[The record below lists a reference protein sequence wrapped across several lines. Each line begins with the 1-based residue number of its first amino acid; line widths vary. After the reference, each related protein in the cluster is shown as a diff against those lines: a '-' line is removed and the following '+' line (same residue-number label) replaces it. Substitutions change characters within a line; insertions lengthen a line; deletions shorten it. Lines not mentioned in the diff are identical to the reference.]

1 MTIHREERMSSIRAG
16 EDTQLELK
24 EIVFRGDRVSFAR
37 EEGRAA
43 SRLAEVFVSMAN
55 TKGGEVVMGVRDSDR
70 MPVGIDPEKR
80 DLLERFVINVAL
92 NNCKPMIVPALNW
105 EYLPGEGAA
114 PKLCLI
120 VEIPMSRFDVHQT
133 SDGRFLQRLGSHR
146 QSIPPERLARL
157 LSARRLA
164 DPVEERPVLGSD
176 LNDLSEVRLDKY
188 FLDRFPDWSRPEDWR
203 STLVAHKLAV
213 ELDSGVT
220 PTHLGLLLFAE
231 EPERH
236 MNGAC
241 IDLAAYAHE
250 DPDGNTIDAKR
261 IVGPVPEQ
269 IAQALSYIR
278 LSPLVP
284 TLSRKDG
291 EGRMDYPS
299 YVETALQE
307 AVVNA
312 VVHRDYEIAGSQI
325 IIRMFP
331 DRIEFQ
337 NPGALYNTLTIENL
351 YAGCQPVRRNQLL
364 AGFMRDYKSAL
375 TGRSYMEARG
385 EGFLNLVRDS
395 LRLSG
400 RRPEL
405 EQIGEAT
412 RLTIHAAR
420 HEEVA
425 RDKG

>member
-1 MTIHREERMSSIRAG
+1 MNKQERLASIRAG
-16 EDTQLELK
+16 EDTELELK
-24 EIVFRGDRVSFAR
+24 EIVFRGDRISFAR
-37 EEGRAA
+37 EEGRAT

-55 TKGGEVVMGVRDSDR
+55 TKGGVVVIGVRNSDR
-70 MPVGIDPEKR
+70 MPVGIEPEKR
-80 DLLERFVINVAL
+80 DLLEQFVVNVAL
-92 NNCKPMIVPALNW
+92 NNCKPMIVPALDW
-105 EYLPGEGAA
+105 EYLPGEDDV

-133 SDGRFLQRLGSHR
+133 SDGRYLQRLGSHR

-157 LSARRLA
+157 LSARRLTS
-164 DPVEERPVLGSD
+164 PIEERPLLGSSLD
-176 LNDLSEVRLDKY
+176 DLSEVRLEKY
-188 FLDRFPDWSRPEDWR
+188 FRDRFSDWSKPDDWG
-203 STLVAHKLAV
+203 STLVAHKLAAV
-213 ELDSGVT
+213 LDSGVT
-220 PTHLGLLLFAE
+220 PTYLGVLLFAE
-231 EPERH
+231 QPERYIY
-236 MNGAC
+236 GAY
-241 IDLAAYAHE
+241 IDLAVYTH
-250 DPDGNTIDAKR
+250 DTPDGNTVDSNR
-261 IVGPVPEQ
+261 FVGPVPEQ
-269 IAQALSYIR
+269 IAQVVSYLR
-278 LSPLVP
+278 VSPLVP
-284 TLSRKDG
+284 TVSRKDG
-291 EGRMDYPS
+291 DGRRDYPS
-299 YVETALQE
+299 YALTALQE

-375 TGRSYMEARG
+375 TGSSFMEARG

-412 RLTIHAAR
+412 KLTIYAAQY
-420 HEEVA
+420 ENE
-425 RDKG
+425 

>member
-1 MTIHREERMSSIRAG
+1 MAIDREERMSSIRAG
-16 EDTQLELK
+16 EDTELELK
-24 EIVFRGDRVSFAR
+24 EIVFRGDRVSLAR

-70 MPVGIDPEKR
+70 VPVGIDPEKR
-80 DLLERFVINVAL
+80 DLLEQVINVAL

-105 EYLPGEGAA
+105 EYLPGEDDV

-120 VEIPMSRFDVHQT
+120 VEIPVSRFDVHQT

-157 LSARRLA
+157 LSARRLT
-164 DPVEERPVLGSD
+164 DPIEERPVVGSD
-176 LNDLSEVRLDKY
+176 LSDLSEVRLERY
-188 FLDRFPDWSRPEDWR
+188 FSDRFPDWSWPEDRR

-231 EPERH
+231 QPERH
-236 MNGAC
+236 INGAC

-250 DPDGNTIDAKR
+250 DPDGNTIDTKR

-284 TLSRKDG
+284 TRSRKDG
-291 EGRMDYPS
+291 DGRMDYPS

-312 VVHRDYEIAGSQI
+312 VVHRDYEITGSQI

-405 EQIGEAT
+405 EQIGGAT
-412 RLTIHAAR
+412 RLTIYAAPM
-420 HEEVA
+420 
-425 RDKG
+425 KG

>member
-1 MTIHREERMSSIRAG
+1 M
-16 EDTQLELK
+16 
-24 EIVFRGDRVSFAR
+24 
-37 EEGRAA
+37 
-43 SRLAEVFVSMAN
+43 
-55 TKGGEVVMGVRDSDR
+55 
-70 MPVGIDPEKR
+70 
-80 DLLERFVINVAL
+80 
-92 NNCKPMIVPALNW
+92 
-105 EYLPGEGAA
+105 
-114 PKLCLI
+114 
-120 VEIPMSRFDVHQT
+120 
-133 SDGRFLQRLGSHR
+133 
-146 QSIPPERLARL
+146 
-157 LSARRLA
+157 
-164 DPVEERPVLGSD
+164 GSD
-176 LNDLSEVRLDKY
+176 LNDLSEVRLERY
-188 FLDRFPDWSRPEDWR
+188 FRDRFPDWSWTEDR
-203 STLVAHKLAV
+203 GSTLVSHKLAV

-231 EPERH
+231 QPEQH

-250 DPDGNTIDAKR
+250 EPDGNTVDSKR
-261 IVGPVPEQ
+261 IAGPVPEQ

-307 AVVNA
+307 ALVNA

-364 AGFMRDYKSAL
+364 AGFMR
-375 TGRSYMEARG
+375 SYMEARG

-412 RLTIHAAR
+412 RLTIYAAR
-420 HEEVA
+420 HEEA
-425 RDKG
+425 AHDKG

>member
-1 MTIHREERMSSIRAG
+1 MNKQERMASIRAG
-16 EDTQLELK
+16 EDTELELK
-24 EIVFRGDRVSFAR
+24 EIVFRGDRISFAR
-37 EEGRAA
+37 EEGRAT

-55 TKGGEVVMGVRDSDR
+55 TKGGVIVIGVRNSDR
-70 MPVGIDPEKR
+70 MPVGIEPEKR
-80 DLLERFVINVAL
+80 DLLEQFVVNVAL
-92 NNCKPMIVPALNW
+92 NNCKPMIVPALDW
-105 EYLPGEGAA
+105 EYLPGEDDV

-133 SDGRFLQRLGSHR
+133 SDGRYLQRLGSHR

-157 LSARRLA
+157 LSARRLTS
-164 DPVEERPVLGSD
+164 PIEERPLLGSSLD
-176 LNDLSEVRLDKY
+176 DLSEIRLEKY
-188 FLDRFPDWSRPEDWR
+188 FRDRFSDWSEPDDWG
-203 STLVAHKLAV
+203 STLVAHKLAAV
-213 ELDSGVT
+213 LDSGVT
-220 PTHLGLLLFAE
+220 PTYLGVLLFAE
-231 EPERH
+231 QPERY
-236 MNGAC
+236 MYGAY
-241 IDLAAYAHE
+241 IDLAVYTH
-250 DPDGNTIDAKR
+250 DTPDGNTVDSNR
-261 IVGPVPEQ
+261 FVGPVPEQ
-269 IAQALSYIR
+269 IAQVVSYLR
-278 LSPLVP
+278 VSPLVP
-284 TLSRKDG
+284 TVSRKDRD
-291 EGRMDYPS
+291 GRRDYPS
-299 YVETALQE
+299 YALTALQE

-375 TGRSYMEARG
+375 TGSSFMEARG

-412 RLTIHAAR
+412 KLTIYAAR
-420 HEEVA
+420 YENE
-425 RDKG
+425 

>member
-1 MTIHREERMSSIRAG
+1 MSIWFF
-16 EDTQLELK
+16 EQ
-24 EIVFRGDRVSFAR
+24 
-37 EEGRAA
+37 
-43 SRLAEVFVSMAN
+43 
-55 TKGGEVVMGVRDSDR
+55 
-70 MPVGIDPEKR
+70 
-80 DLLERFVINVAL
+80 
-92 NNCKPMIVPALNW
+92 
-105 EYLPGEGAA
+105 
-114 PKLCLI
+114 
-120 VEIPMSRFDVHQT
+120 
-133 SDGRFLQRLGSHR
+133 
-146 QSIPPERLARL
+146 
-157 LSARRLA
+157 
-164 DPVEERPVLGSD
+164 RPVPGSD

-188 FLDRFPDWSRPEDWR
+188 FRDRFSDWSWPEDR
-203 STLVAHKLAV
+203 GSTLVAHKLAV
-213 ELDSGVT
+213 ELDTGLT

-231 EPERH
+231 QPERY

-241 IDLAAYAHE
+241 IDLAAYSHE

-269 IAQALSYIR
+269 IAQALAYIR

-284 TLSRKDG
+284 TISRKDG

-325 IIRMFP
+325 IIRMYP

-337 NPGALYNTLTIENL
+337 NPGALHNTLTIENL

-400 RRPEL
+400 RRPML

-412 RLTIHAAR
+412 RLTIYAAR
-420 HEEVA
+420 HEELA
-425 RDKG
+425 QDRG

>member
-1 MTIHREERMSSIRAG
+1 M
-16 EDTQLELK
+16 
-24 EIVFRGDRVSFAR
+24 
-37 EEGRAA
+37 
-43 SRLAEVFVSMAN
+43 
-55 TKGGEVVMGVRDSDR
+55 
-70 MPVGIDPEKR
+70 
-80 DLLERFVINVAL
+80 
-92 NNCKPMIVPALNW
+92 
-105 EYLPGEGAA
+105 
-114 PKLCLI
+114 
-120 VEIPMSRFDVHQT
+120 
-133 SDGRFLQRLGSHR
+133 
-146 QSIPPERLARL
+146 
-157 LSARRLA
+157 SARRLT
-164 DPVEERPVLGSD
+164 DPIEQRPVLGSD
-176 LNDLSEVRLDKY
+176 LNDLSEVRLERY
-188 FLDRFPDWSRPEDWR
+188 FSDRFPDWSWPEDR
-203 STLVAHKLAV
+203 GSTLVAHKLAV

-220 PTHLGLLLFAE
+220 STHLGLLLFAE
-231 EPERH
+231 QPERH

-250 DPDGNTIDAKR
+250 EPDGNTVDSKR

-312 VVHRDYEIAGSQI
+312 VVHRGYEIAESQI

-364 AGFMRDYKSAL
+364 AGFMR
-375 TGRSYMEARG
+375 SYMEARG

-412 RLTIHAAR
+412 RLTIYAAR
-420 HEEVA
+420 HEEA
-425 RDKG
+425 AHDP

>member
-1 MTIHREERMSSIRAG
+1 MNKQERMASIRAG
-16 EDTQLELK
+16 EDTELELK
-24 EIVFRGDRVSFAR
+24 EIVFRGDRISFAR
-37 EEGRAA
+37 EEGRAT

-55 TKGGEVVMGVRDSDR
+55 TKGGVVVIGVHNSDR
-70 MPVGIDPEKR
+70 MPVGIEPEKR
-80 DLLERFVINVAL
+80 DLLEQFVVNVAL
-92 NNCKPMIVPALNW
+92 NNCKPMIVPALDW
-105 EYLPGEGAA
+105 EYLPGEDDV

-133 SDGRFLQRLGSHR
+133 SDGRYLQRLGSHR

-157 LSARRLA
+157 LSARRLTS
-164 DPVEERPVLGSD
+164 PIEERPLLGSSLD
-176 LNDLSEVRLDKY
+176 DLSEVRLEKY
-188 FLDRFPDWSRPEDWR
+188 FRDRFPDWSEPDDWG
-203 STLVAHKLAV
+203 STLVAHKLAAV
-213 ELDSGVT
+213 LDSGVT
-220 PTHLGLLLFAE
+220 PTYLGVLLFAE
-231 EPERH
+231 QPERYIY
-236 MNGAC
+236 GAY
-241 IDLAAYAHE
+241 IDLAVYTH
-250 DPDGNTIDAKR
+250 DTPDGNTVDSNR
-261 IVGPVPEQ
+261 FVGPVPEQ
-269 IAQALSYIR
+269 IAQVVSYLR
-278 LSPLVP
+278 VSPLVP
-284 TLSRKDG
+284 TVSKKDG
-291 EGRMDYPS
+291 DGRRDYPS
-299 YVETALQE
+299 YALTALQE

-375 TGRSYMEARG
+375 TGSSFMEARG

-400 RRPEL
+400 RRPEI

-412 RLTIHAAR
+412 KLTIYAAR
-420 HEEVA
+420 YENE
-425 RDKG
+425 

>member
-1 MTIHREERMSSIRAG
+1 MTI
-16 EDTQLELK
+16 D
-24 EIVFRGDRVSFAR
+24 
-37 EEGRAA
+37 
-43 SRLAEVFVSMAN
+43 
-55 TKGGEVVMGVRDSDR
+55 
-70 MPVGIDPEKR
+70 KR
-80 DLLERFVINVAL
+80 
-92 NNCKPMIVPALNW
+92 
-105 EYLPGEGAA
+105 
-114 PKLCLI
+114 
-120 VEIPMSRFDVHQT
+120 
-133 SDGRFLQRLGSHR
+133 
-146 QSIPPERLARL
+146 ERLADR
-157 LSARRLA
+157 
-164 DPVEERPVLGSD
+164 VEERPVLGSD
-176 LNDLSEVRLDKY
+176 LNDLSEVRLERY
-188 FLDRFPDWSRPEDWR
+188 FRDRFPDWSWPEDR
-203 STLVAHKLAV
+203 GSTLVAHKLAV

-250 DPDGNTIDAKR
+250 DPDGNTIDTKR

-412 RLTIHAAR
+412 RLTIYAAR

-425 RDKG
+425 QEP

>member
-1 MTIHREERMSSIRAG
+1 MTIDREERMSSIRAG

-70 MPVGIDPEKR
+70 VPVGIDPEKR
-80 DLLERFVINVAL
+80 DLLEQFVINVAL
-92 NNCKPMIVPALNW
+92 NNCKPMIVPALTW
-105 EYLPGEGAA
+105 EYLPGEGDA

-120 VEIPMSRFDVHQT
+120 VEVPMSRFDVHQT

-146 QSIPPERLARL
+146 QSIPAERLARL

-164 DPVEERPVLGSD
+164 DPIEERPVLGSD
-176 LNDLSEVRLDKY
+176 LNDLSEVRLERY
-188 FLDRFPDWSRPEDWR
+188 FRDRFPDWSWPEDR
-203 STLVAHKLAV
+203 GSTLVAHKLAV

-250 DPDGNTIDAKR
+250 DPDGNTIDTKR

-312 VVHRDYEIAGSQI
+312 VVHRDYEIKGSQI

-412 RLTIHAAR
+412 RLTIYAAR

-425 RDKG
+425 QEP

>member
-1 MTIHREERMSSIRAG
+1 MAIDREERMSSIRAG
-16 EDTQLELK
+16 EDTELELK
-24 EIVFRGDRVSFAR
+24 EIVFRGDRVSLAR

-70 MPVGIDPEKR
+70 VPVGIDPEKR
-80 DLLERFVINVAL
+80 DLLEQFVINVAL

-105 EYLPGEGAA
+105 EYLPGEDDV

-120 VEIPMSRFDVHQT
+120 VEIPVSRFDVHQT

-157 LSARRLA
+157 LSARRLT
-164 DPVEERPVLGSD
+164 DPIEERPVVGSD
-176 LNDLSEVRLDKY
+176 LNDLSEVRLERY
-188 FLDRFPDWSRPEDWR
+188 FSDRFPDWSWPEDRR

-231 EPERH
+231 QPERY

-250 DPDGNTIDAKR
+250 DPDGNTIDTKR
-261 IVGPVPEQ
+261 ITGPVPEQ

-312 VVHRDYEIAGSQI
+312 VVHRDYEITGSQI

-395 LRLSG
+395 LRLAG

-405 EQIGEAT
+405 EQIGDAT
-412 RLTIHAAR
+412 RLTIYAAR
-420 HEEVA
+420 HEGVA
-425 RDKG
+425 QDKG

>member
-1 MTIHREERMSSIRAG
+1 MRIDREERMSSIRAG

-70 MPVGIDPEKR
+70 VPVGIDPEKR
-80 DLLERFVINVAL
+80 DLLEQFVINVAL
-92 NNCKPMIVPALNW
+92 NNCKPMIVPALTW
-105 EYLPGEGAA
+105 EYLPGEGDA

-120 VEIPMSRFDVHQT
+120 VEVPMSRFDVHQT

-146 QSIPPERLARL
+146 QSIPAERLARL

-164 DPVEERPVLGSD
+164 DPIEERPVLGSD
-176 LNDLSEVRLDKY
+176 LNDLSEVRLERY
-188 FLDRFPDWSRPEDWR
+188 FRDRFPDWSWPEDR
-203 STLVAHKLAV
+203 GSTLVAHKLAV

-250 DPDGNTIDAKR
+250 DPDGNTIDTKR

-312 VVHRDYEIAGSQI
+312 VVHRDYEIKGSQI

-412 RLTIHAAR
+412 RLTIYAAR

-425 RDKG
+425 QEP

>member
-1 MTIHREERMSSIRAG
+1 MNKQERLASIRAG
-16 EDTQLELK
+16 EDTELELK
-24 EIVFRGDRVSFAR
+24 EIVFRGDRISFAR
-37 EEGRAA
+37 EDGRAT

-55 TKGGEVVMGVRDSDR
+55 TKGGVVVIGVRNSDR
-70 MPVGIDPEKR
+70 MPVGIEPEKR
-80 DLLERFVINVAL
+80 DLLEQFVVNVAL
-92 NNCKPMIVPALNW
+92 NNCKPMIVPALDW
-105 EYLPGEGAA
+105 EYLPGEDDV

-133 SDGRFLQRLGSHR
+133 SDGRYLQRLGSHR

-157 LSARRLA
+157 LSARRLTS
-164 DPVEERPVLGSD
+164 PIEERPLLGSSLD
-176 LNDLSEVRLDKY
+176 DLSEIRLEKY
-188 FLDRFPDWSRPEDWR
+188 FRDRFSDWSEPDDWG
-203 STLVAHKLAV
+203 STLVAHKLAAV
-213 ELDSGVT
+213 LDSGVT
-220 PTHLGLLLFAE
+220 PTYLGVLLFAE
-231 EPERH
+231 QPERYIY
-236 MNGAC
+236 GAY
-241 IDLAAYAHE
+241 IDLAVYTH
-250 DPDGNTIDAKR
+250 DTPDGNTVDSNR
-261 IVGPVPEQ
+261 FVGPVPEQ
-269 IAQALSYIR
+269 IAQVVSYLR
-278 LSPLVP
+278 VSPLVP
-284 TLSRKDG
+284 TVSRKDRD
-291 EGRMDYPS
+291 GRRDYPS
-299 YVETALQE
+299 YALTALQE

-364 AGFMRDYKSAL
+364 AGFMRDYKSTL
-375 TGRSYMEARG
+375 TGSSFMEARG

-412 RLTIHAAR
+412 KLTIYAAR
-420 HEEVA
+420 YENE
-425 RDKG
+425 

>member
-1 MTIHREERMSSIRAG
+1 
-16 EDTQLELK
+16 
-24 EIVFRGDRVSFAR
+24 
-37 EEGRAA
+37 
-43 SRLAEVFVSMAN
+43 
-55 TKGGEVVMGVRDSDR
+55 MGSNLD
-70 MPVGIDPEKR
+70 
-80 DLLERFVINVAL
+80 
-92 NNCKPMIVPALNW
+92 
-105 EYLPGEGAA
+105 
-114 PKLCLI
+114 
-120 VEIPMSRFDVHQT
+120 
-133 SDGRFLQRLGSHR
+133 
-146 QSIPPERLARL
+146 
-157 LSARRLA
+157 
-164 DPVEERPVLGSD
+164 
-176 LNDLSEVRLDKY
+176 DLSEVRLNQY
-188 FLDRFPDWSRPEDWR
+188 FLDRFPDWSRPEDWG
-203 STLVAHKLAV
+203 STLVDHKLAV

-231 EPERH
+231 QPERYL
-236 MNGAC
+236 NGAC
-241 IDLAAYAHE
+241 IDLAAYAHDE
-250 DPDGNTIDAKR
+250 PDGNTVDSKR

-400 RRPEL
+400 RRPKL

-412 RLTIHAAR
+412 KLTIYAAR
-420 HEEVA
+420 HEELA
-425 RDKG
+425 QDTG